1 MISGPLL
8 SRPWLALAA
17 CRRNRVLFGHTLV
30 DADVCLSST
39 RLARAHP
46 SDDAGVCL
54 SSTRCATLVSVNYFD
69 WQRREDR
76 DVRPSTNDLET
87 IQKRA
92 LAEGLPYQT
101 FIASLLHKYAT
112 GRLERI

>member
-1 MISGPLL
+1 
-8 SRPWLALAA
+8 
-17 CRRNRVLFGHTLV
+17 VK
-30 DADVCLSST
+30 
-39 RLARAHP
+39 
-46 SDDAGVCL
+46 
-54 SSTRCATLVSVNYFD
+54 YFD

-76 DVRPSTNDLET
+76 DVGPRTMT
-87 IQKRA
+87 WRRIQKRA